1 VGYSVAVMTSE
12 RPPTENGTAG
22 VRIGV
27 DVGGTFTD
35 LVARAPSGATWSRK
49 VPTTPAAP
57 AVGVLNGLAAL
68 EPLTGPWASLAHGTT
83 LVTNAIVE
91 RRGASVGLIT
101 TRGFRDVLEIAR
113 QNRTHLY
120 RLDLPA
126 KPEPL
131 VPRHLR
137 LEITERISADGGVR
151 VPLALDELR
160 HIVAEL
166 ESRGVESVAICL
178 LHAYANPA
186 HEQALRL
193 ALAPHVRHLSV
204 SNEIN
209 AEFREYERACTTVLN
224 AAVMPLAARYLD
236 DLVDRLDARHGK
248 RSLHLLH
255 SGGGMMSVEAA
266 RARPLAMALS
276 GPAAGVAAA
285 AHTARALGI
294 PRALALDM
302 GGTTT
307 DVCLIADGIPET
319 AAQRKLGEYPV
330 RLPMLG
336 VESIGAGGGSIARA
350 EGTGSL
356 RVGPR
361 SAGAVPGPA
370 CYGLGGDEPTVTD
383 ANLVLGRL
391 DPDRVYGGSIR
402 LDPGQAHRALE
413 TLGRRLG
420 LSVMAAA
427 QGVVDVANASMLRAL
442 RLVSV
447 QRGYDL
453 REFALIAYG
462 GAGPLHAGALARQA
476 GMRRVI
482 VPAHSGAF
490 SALGCLVSPLSY
502 DAVQTYRAKLE
513 TWDAKVVGDRFRTLE
528 NQCLRPLLEEGHPVV
543 SVLVARS
550 LDLRYTGQ
558 NYEINVSYE
567 EGDVALLRLAFERR
581 HRQLYGYATGESV
594 ECVNL
599 RLTARLE
606 SATAMMPV
614 AGASAAVAPIG
625 QRRAFFPDAGAV
637 IIPRYERGA
646 LAVGQP
652 IAGPAVIEDEWS
664 TTVVYPGQ
672 LGAPDSLGNLA
683 IETSL

>member
-1 VGYSVAVMTSE
+1 VGYAVAVMT
-12 RPPTENGTAG
+12 TG

-35 LVARAPSGATWSRK
+35 LVALDPSGATSSCK

-57 AVGVLNGLAAL
+57 AVGVLDGIAAIERL
-68 EPLTGPWASLAHGTT
+68 SGPWVSLAHGTT

-91 RRGASVGLIT
+91 RRGAPVGLVT

-113 QNRTHLY
+113 QNRSHLY

-137 LEITERISADGGVR
+137 LEVTERIGADGSVR
-151 VPLALDELR
+151 VPLALDEVAP
-160 HIVAEL
+160 IVAEL
-166 ESRGVESVAICL
+166 TARGVESVAICL

-193 ALAPHVRHLSV
+193 ALAPRFRHLSV
-204 SNEIN
+204 SSEIN
-209 AEFREYERACTTVLN
+209 AEFREYERTCTAVLN

-236 DLVDRLDARHGK
+236 DLVDRLDIRRAR
-248 RSLHLLH
+248 RSLHLVH

-266 RARPLAMALS
+266 RARPLAMAMS

-294 PRALALDM
+294 ERALAFDM

-307 DVCLIADGIPET
+307 DVCLIAGGIPET
-319 AAQRKLGEYPV
+319 AAQRRLGEYPV
-330 RLPMLG
+330 RLPMLA

-350 EGTGSL
+350 EGTSL

-402 LDPGQAHRALE
+402 LDPGRAHAAIE
-413 TLGRRLG
+413 ALGRRLG
-420 LSVMAAA
+420 LAVVAAA
-427 QGVVDVANASMLRAL
+427 QGVIDVANAAMLRAL

-462 GAGPLHAGALARQA
+462 GAGPLHAGALARHA

-490 SALGCLVSPLSY
+490 SALGCLVSPLRY
-502 DAVQTYRAKLE
+502 DAVQTHRARLE
-513 TWDAKVVGDRFRTLE
+513 GWDAKVVRDRFQTLLG
-528 NQCLRPLLEEGHPVV
+528 QCLQPLLDDGHDLG
-543 SVLVARS
+543 SVRVERG
-550 LDLRYTGQ
+550 LDLRYAGQ
-558 NYEINVSYE
+558 NYELTVPY
-567 EGDVALLRLAFERR
+567 EGDDVASLRLAFERR

-594 ECVNL
+594 ECVTL
-599 RLTARLE
+599 RLTARVE
-606 SATAMMPV
+606 SDAAPV
-614 AGASAAVAPIG
+614 VPARTGAAAAPIG
-625 QRRAFFPDAGAV
+625 HRRAFFEDAGQVA
-637 IIPRYERGA
+637 IPRHERDQ
-646 LAVGQP
+646 LAVGQGVV
-652 IAGPAVIEDEWS
+652 GPAAIEDAWS
-664 TTVVYPGQ
+664 TIVVYPGQ
-672 LGAPDSLGNLA
+672 RAVSDPLGNLL
-683 IETSL
+683 IESAP

>member
-1 VGYSVAVMTSE
+1 MASE
-12 RPPTENGTAG
+12 RPPKGNRTLG
-22 VRIGV
+22 VRLGV

-35 LVARAPSGATWSRK
+35 LVALHPSGATSSCK

-57 AVGVLNGLAAL
+57 AAGLLNGIAAL
-68 EPLTGPWASLAHGTT
+68 EPITGPWVSLAHGTT

-91 RRGASVGLIT
+91 RRGAPVGLIT

-113 QNRTHLY
+113 QNRSHLY

-137 LEITERISADGGVR
+137 LEVSERLGADGSVR
-151 VPLALDELR
+151 VPVALDELGPL
-160 HIVAEL
+160 VAEL
-166 ESRGVESVAICL
+166 TSRGVESVAICL
-178 LHAYANPA
+178 LHAYANPV

-193 ALAPHVRHLSV
+193 ALAPRFRHLSV
-204 SNEIN
+204 SSEIN
-209 AEFREYERACTTVLN
+209 AEFREYERTCTTVLN

-236 DLVDRLDARHGK
+236 DLVGRLDARHGK

-266 RARPLAMALS
+266 RARPLAMAMS

-294 PRALALDM
+294 DRALAFDM

-307 DVCLIADGIPET
+307 DVCLIADGIPER
-319 AAQRKLGEYPV
+319 AGQRKLGDHPV
-330 RLPMLG
+330 RLPMLA

-350 EGTGSL
+350 EGIGSL
-356 RVGPR
+356 KVGPR

-402 LDPGQAHRALE
+402 LDPGRAERALAA
-413 TLGRRLG
+413 LGGRLG
-420 LSVMAAA
+420 LSVMGAA
-427 QGVVDVANASMLRAL
+427 QGVVEVANASMLRAL

-447 QRGYDL
+447 ERGYDL
-453 REFALIAYG
+453 RAFALIAYG

-476 GMRRVI
+476 GMSRVV
-482 VPAHSGAF
+482 VPVHSGAF
-490 SALGCLVSPLSY
+490 SALGCLVSPLAY
-502 DAVQTYRAKLE
+502 DAVQTHRMRLE
-513 TWDAKVVGDRFRTLE
+513 SWDAKVVGDRFRALE
-528 NQCLRPLLEEGHPVV
+528 QQCVHPLFEEGHAVEA
-543 SVLVARS
+543 VLVARS
-550 LDLRYTGQ
+550 LDLRYSGQ
-558 NYEINVSYE
+558 NYEINVPYD
-567 EGDVALLRLAFERR
+567 EGDVAALRLDFERR
-581 HRQLYGYATGESV
+581 HRRLYGYATGESV

-599 RLTARLE
+599 RLTARVE
-606 SATAMMPV
+606 NDAAMTPV
-614 AGASAAVAPIG
+614 SGARAAAAPIG
-625 QRRAFFPDAGAV
+625 QRRAVFPDTGPV
-637 IIPRYERGA
+637 MVPRYVRGA
-646 LAVGQP
+646 LAVGQA
-652 IAGPAVIEDEWS
+652 IGGPAVIEDEWS
-664 TTVVYPGQ
+664 TIVVYPGQ
-672 LGAPDSLGNLA
+672 LGVADALGNLI
-683 IETSL
+683 IEASP

>member
-1 VGYSVAVMTSE
+1 MAVMPSE
-12 RPPTENGTAG
+12 RPPTGNRMVG

-35 LVARAPSGATWSRK
+35 LVARGPSGATWSCK

-57 AVGVLNGLAAL
+57 AVGVLNGIAAL
-68 EPLTGPWASLAHGTT
+68 QPLTGPWASLAHGTT

-91 RRGASVGLIT
+91 RRGASVGLVT

-113 QNRTHLY
+113 QNRSHLY

-126 KPEPL
+126 KPDPL

-137 LEITERISADGGVR
+137 LEVTERIVADGSVR
-151 VPLALDELR
+151 VPLALDELGL
-160 HIVAEL
+160 IVAEFK
-166 ESRGVESVAICL
+166 SRGVESVAVCL
-178 LHAYANPA
+178 LHAYANPT

-193 ALAPHVRHLSV
+193 ALAPHFRHLSV
-204 SNEIN
+204 SSEIN

-236 DLVDRLDARHGK
+236 DLVGRLDARHGR

-266 RARPLAMALS
+266 RARPLAMAMS

-285 AHTARALGI
+285 AHTALALGI
-294 PRALALDM
+294 DRALAFDM

-319 AAQRKLGEYPV
+319 AGQRKLGEYPV
-330 RLPMLG
+330 RLPMVA

-350 EGTGSL
+350 EGSGSL

-361 SAGAVPGPA
+361 SAGALPGPA

-402 LDPGQAHRALE
+402 LDPGRAHRALE
-413 TLGRRLG
+413 ALGRRLG
-420 LSVMAAA
+420 LSVIAAA

-490 SALGCLVSPLSY
+490 SALGCLVSPVRY

-513 TWDAKVVGDRFRTLE
+513 SWDAKVVGDRFQTLLQ
-528 NQCLRPLLEEGHPVV
+528 QCLHPLLEEGHAVG

-550 LDLRYTGQ
+550 LDLRYAGQ
-558 NYEINVSYE
+558 NYEINVPCE
-567 EGDVALLRLAFERR
+567 DGDVAALRLAFERR

-599 RLTARLE
+599 RVTARVE
-606 SATAMMPV
+606 SDVTAMPV
-614 AGASAAVAPIG
+614 ARASAAAAPIG
-625 QRRAFFPDAGAV
+625 QRRAFFADAGEV
-637 IIPRYERGA
+637 VIPRYERGA
-646 LAVGQP
+646 LAVDQA
-652 IAGPAVIEDEWS
+652 IAGPAAIEDEWS

-672 LGAPDSLGNLA
+672 LGVADSLGNLA
-683 IETSL
+683 IETRP

>member
-1 VGYSVAVMTSE
+1 MTVA
-12 RPPTENGTAG
+12 PG

-35 LVARAPSGATWSRK
+35 LVARDPSGAMWSCK
-49 VPTTPAAP
+49 VPSTPASP
-57 AVGVLNGLAAL
+57 AAAV
-68 EPLTGPWASLAHGTT
+68 LTGLTALGSRAASWTSLAHGTT

-91 RRGASVGLIT
+91 RRGAPVGLVT

-113 QNRTHLY
+113 QNRSHLY

-137 LEITERISADGGVR
+137 LEVSERVGPDGAVL
-151 VPLALDELR
+151 VPLALAEVEPV
-160 HIVAEL
+160 VAQL
-166 ESRGVESVAICL
+166 KSRGVESVAICL

-186 HEQALRL
+186 HEHALRL
-193 ALAPHVRHLSV
+193 ALEPHFRHLSV
-204 SNEIN
+204 SSEIN
-209 AEFREYERACTTVLN
+209 AEFREYERTCTTVLN
-224 AAVMPLAARYLD
+224 AAVMPLATRYLD
-236 DLVDRLDARHGK
+236 DLVARLDAGHAG

-255 SGGGMMSVEAA
+255 SAGGMMSVEAA
-266 RARPLAMALS
+266 KARPLAMAMS

-294 PRALALDM
+294 GRALAFDM

-307 DVCLIADGIPET
+307 DVCLVADGVPET
-319 AAQRKLGEYPV
+319 AGQRKLGEYPV
-330 RLPMLG
+330 RLPMLA

-350 EGTGSL
+350 ESTGAL
-356 RVGPR
+356 KVGPR
-361 SAGAVPGPA
+361 SAGAAPGPA
-370 CYGLGGDEPTVTD
+370 CYGLGGIEPTVTD

-391 DPDRVYGGSIR
+391 DPHRVYGGSIR
-402 LDPGQAHRALE
+402 LDPGRAHAALE
-413 TLGRRLG
+413 ALGRRLG

-476 GMRRVI
+476 GMSRVI

-490 SALGCLVSPLSY
+490 SALGCLVSPVRY
-502 DAVQTYRAKLE
+502 DAVQTHRAKLE
-513 TWDAKVVGDRFRTLE
+513 GWDAKVVADRFRALE
-528 NQCLRPLLEEGHPVV
+528 QQCLRPLAGEGHAAR

-558 NYEINVSYE
+558 NYEIDVAYE
-567 EGDVALLRLAFERR
+567 EGDVAVLRLAFERR

-599 RLTARLE
+599 RLMARIE
-606 SATAMMPV
+606 SDAALAPV
-614 AGASAAVAPIG
+614 AAVSGAAAAPLASP
-625 QRRAFFPDAGAV
+625 RAFFPETGEV
-637 IIPRYERGA
+637 SMPRYDRGA
-646 LAVGQP
+646 LAVGQAA
-652 IAGPAVIEDEWS
+652 AGPAVIEDEWS

-672 LGAPDSLGNLA
+672 RCVADSLGNLV
-683 IETSL
+683 IETSR